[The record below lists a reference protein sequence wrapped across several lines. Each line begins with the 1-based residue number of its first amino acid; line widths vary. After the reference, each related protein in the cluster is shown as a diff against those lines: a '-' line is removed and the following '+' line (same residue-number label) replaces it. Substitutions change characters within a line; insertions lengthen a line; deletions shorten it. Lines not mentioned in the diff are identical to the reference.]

1 MVNKNNL
8 TKNDIA
14 RTLSQKTGFS
24 TNLSKK
30 LIDDLIFILLQKI
43 KVKKINLKNIGT
55 FKLIKKKERLGRNPK
70 TKEQFTI
77 SARKSVS
84 FIPSKKL
91 SNFINE

>member
-8 TKNDIA
+8 TKKDLA
-14 RTLSQKTGFS
+14 RTLSQKIGFS

-43 KVKKINLKNIGT
+43 KTKKINLKNIGT

-70 TKEQFTI
+70 TKEPFTI

-91 SNFINE
+91 SNSINE